1 MNEDRPI
8 AATVTESTPRLGC
21 PPGAAD
27 CHIHIY
33 GTRED
38 YPLAPTCPFPP
49 PLAPVEVYRGLMA
62 RLGLDRVVIVQ
73 PSAYGKDNRCT
84 LDALAELGEAAR
96 AVVVVDESVTDAELE
111 RLTGL
116 GVCAIRFFMLP
127 GGALPWSS
135 LEGMAARVA
144 PFGWHVQLQLDGRD
158 LPEYEAVLKRLPVP
172 LSIAHNGKFLEP
184 VTPGHAGFRTLLR
197 LVEGGDCW
205 VKVAAPYETSHE
217 GPPLYGDVGVL
228 AKALIRAAPERMVWA
243 SNWPHPSALANLPDD
258 AVLLD
263 MLLDWTQDESVRRR
277 ILVDNPAELYGFQEN
292 PS

>member
-1 MNEDRPI
+1 MNEDIPI
-8 AATVTESTPRLGC
+8 TAAVTETAPRLVC
-21 PPGAAD
+21 PAGAAD

-38 YPLAPTCPFPP
+38 YPLAPSCPIPP
-49 PLAPVEVYRGLMA
+49 PFAPVAAYRTLMA

-73 PSAYGKDNRCT
+73 PAAYGKDNRCT

-116 GVCAIRFFMLP
+116 GARAIRFFMLP
-127 GGALPWSS
+127 GGVLPWSS
-135 LEGMAARVA
+135 LEVMAARVA
-144 PFGWHVQLQLDGRD
+144 PFGWHLQLQLDGRD
-158 LPEYEAVLKRLPVP
+158 LPEYEAVLKRLPAP

-184 VTPGHAGFRTLLR
+184 VRPGHPGFRTLLR

-205 VKVAAPYETSHE
+205 VKVSAPYETSRA
-217 GPPLYGDVGVL
+217 GPPLYEDVGAL
-228 AKALIRAAPERMVWA
+228 AKALIRAAPERMLWA
-243 SNWPHPSALANLPDD
+243 SNWPHPGALADPPDD

-263 MLLDWTQDESVRRR
+263 LLLDWAEDESLRRR
-277 ILVDNPAELYGFQEN
+277 ILTDNPVELYGF
-292 PS
+292 PAIPP

>member
-1 MNEDRPI
+1 MNEDTPI
-8 AATVTESTPRLGC
+8 TATVTETAPRLAC

-27 CHIHIY
+27 CHMHFY
-33 GTRED
+33 GSRED
-38 YPLAPTCPFPP
+38 YPLAPTCPIPP
-49 PLAPVEVYRGLMA
+49 PYAPVAIYRRLMA

-73 PSAYGKDNRCT
+73 PAAYGKDNRCT

-116 GVCAIRFFMLP
+116 GARAIRFFMLP
-127 GGALPWSS
+127 GGVLPWSS
-135 LEGMAARVA
+135 LEVMAARVA
-144 PFGWHVQLQLDGRD
+144 PFGWHLQLQLDGRD

-184 VTPGHAGFRTLLR
+184 VTPDHPGFRTLLR

-205 VKVAAPYETSHE
+205 VKVSAPYETSRE
-217 GPPLYGDVGVL
+217 GPPLYGDVGAL

-243 SNWPHPSALANLPDD
+243 SNWPHPSALANPPDD

-263 MLLDWTQDESVRRR
+263 LLLDWTQDETLRRR
-277 ILVDNPAELYGFQEN
+277 ILVDNPAALYGFQEN